1 MYFPPNLAYD
11 DCECR
16 QNQLECV
23 RYGNKCT
30 FLYFN
35 ADYPEY
41 VNSEGSE
48 EPMCEQCIRKKRNI
62 DGVLSLAKG
71 HPHLRKLEL
80 ECKEEY

>member
-1 MYFPPNLAYD
+1 MTTVSVDRINLNVSD
-11 DCECR
+11 TET
-16 QNQLECV
+16 NVL
-23 RYGNKCT
+23 
-30 FLYFN
+30 FYFN

-48 EPMCEQCIRKKRNI
+48 EPMCEQCICKKRNI
-62 DGVLSLAKG
+62 DGVLSLVKG